1 MQRNRAFCRW
11 TSVTSALLASAI
23 GMMATSSEVSAL
35 PRNEMRAAYGRAL
48 AAFNDLEIEA
58 ALETVSAALAE
69 ADSSGSGEDPVLAS
83 LFLLRAGLRYS
94 LEGAEGR
101 AAILEDLT
109 KAVTLNYYVVVP
121 LEFRSEELSAF
132 LTEARRMSGRKAPS
146 RIEHKLPEVA
156 CEQDIQFEA
165 LLGVPDGGTAVLYW
179 KRASAETFQE
189 VEMEVFSNVA
199 ETTVSAPEHGGFDVE
214 YAIYSFDANGQAAY
228 NKGTADQPIVLRL
241 GCKKEE
247 DLSVVRATAGEVDGA
262 PPKEVVPLPRVW
274 INLGLGTGFGLA
286 SGRAEKTYYQDFPN
300 SPGSQYNAES
310 YACAL
315 ARWSAGAVGQP
326 LPDAISFY
334 GADAAN
340 PNSASLVGKFGP
352 TVPGQAAQVASA
364 YDPTK
369 CGTRHPVTNGLAG
382 SPFFIEPEVQV
393 KVLDRLTVSLY
404 GRLQVV
410 SGSKVIRDNPN
421 KDLGNPGL
429 CGDTN
434 AEATGANGT
443 SWCDDIYTVDP
454 QSLYRDRPPFT
465 WAIGSKI
472 RYYFLKETSKIRL
485 FAGGFGG
492 YGQSRLRVDMGFA
505 NDTNGNSIP
514 DDREDTN
521 GYFALNPS
529 DPSTCFPIFP
539 YRDACANLPEVGGTA
554 GTPVESKTIAQQF
567 ASSNSSGTRYDTVAI
582 GQGFLG
588 GIFGFNYQIM
598 KNFAVFG
605 EIQVGGWFPDNSSFL
620 VDLNVGPAVTF

>member
-1 MQRNRAFCRW
+1 M
-11 TSVTSALLASAI
+11 I
-23 GMMATSSEVSAL
+23 GFSTEATAL
-35 PRNEMRAAYGRAL
+35 PRNDMRSAYGRAL

-58 ALETVSAALAE
+58 ALDTVSGAIAE
-69 ADSSGSGEDPVLAS
+69 AESSGAGDDPVLAS

-94 LEGAEGR
+94 LEGADGR
-101 AAILEDLT
+101 AAVLEDLT
-109 KAVTLNYYVVVP
+109 RAVTLNYYVVVP

-146 RIEHKLPEVA
+146 RIEHKLPEVT

-179 KRASAETFQE
+179 KRASADSFQE

-199 ETTVSAPEHGGFDVE
+199 ETTVSAPEHGDFDVE

-241 GCKKEE
+241 GCKEE
-247 DLSVVRATAGEVDGA
+247 EPAVAPTEEIDEA
-262 PPKEVVPLPRVW
+262 PPMEVIPLPKVW

-286 SGRAEKTYYQDFPN
+286 KGRAEKTYYQYFPN
-300 SPGSQYNAES
+300 SPGSQYTPES

-315 ARWSAGAVGQP
+315 ARWAAGGIDDP
-326 LPDAISFY
+326 LPDPIEFY

-352 TVPGQAAQVASA
+352 TVPQQAAQVAGA

-369 CGTRHPVTNGLAG
+369 CGTHHPVTTGLAG
-382 SPFFIEPEVQV
+382 SPFFIQPEVQV
-393 KVLDRLTVSLY
+393 KVMDRLTVSLY

-410 SGSKVIRDNPN
+410 SGSKVIRDDPN
-421 KDLGNPGL
+421 KDLGSPDF
-429 CGDTN
+429 CGDTGI
-434 AEATGANGT
+434 ESTGANGT
-443 SWCDDIYTVDP
+443 SWCDDIYTADP
-454 QSLYRDRPPFT
+454 QSKYRDRPPFT
-465 WAIGSKI
+465 WAVGSKI
-472 RYYFLKETSKIRL
+472 RYYFLKDTSKIRL

-492 YGQSRLRVDMGFA
+492 FGQSRLRVDMGFA

-514 DDREDTN
+514 DNREDTN

-529 DPSTCFPIFP
+529 DASTCFPIFP
-539 YRDACANLPEVGGTA
+539 YRDACANLAEVGGNPD
-554 GTPVESKTIAQQF
+554 TPVESRTIASQF
-567 ASSNSSGTRYDTVAI
+567 ANSSASAATRYDTVAI

-588 GIFGFNYQIM
+588 GMFGFNYQIM

-605 EIQVGGWFPDNSSFL
+605 EIQVGGWFPKNSSFL
-620 VDLNVGPAVTF
+620 VDLNVGPAITF